1 MESAVQADNQAMSG
15 AFGGLIAFGL
25 IRIETGSLV
34 GWQYLYIV
42 EGSLSVLA
50 GPLAYFWIPREL
62 PKAWFYNA
70 EEKLASAKRADAL
83 VKANQH
89 TDKFSWPEVFKGL
102 TAWQVGSQ
110 DLCRNAVDIGAGCF
124 IRRHPILHESV
135 FERHDHFHVSDS
147 PVLLSLSFQLTSG
160 PRSSVAWGTVTSMLS
175 S

>member
-1 MESAVQADNQAMSG
+1 MSG

-70 EEKLASAKRADAL
+70 EEKVASAKRADAL
-83 VKANQH
+83 IKANHH
-89 TDKFSWPEVFKGL
+89 TDKFSWTEVFKGL
-102 TAWQVGSQ
+102 TAWQVRSLGINSVV
-110 DLCRNAVDIGAGCF
+110 RA
-124 IRRHPILHESV
+124 ESGN
-135 FERHDHFHVSDS
+135 RQYLPVS
-147 PVLLSLSFQLTSG
+147 PNFPPTC
-160 PRSSVAWGTVTSMLS
+160 PSML
-175 S
+175 